1 MTGVDVHVDTNIGK
15 HITALGQTLTTL
27 TGKVPYYFSTVS
39 SKKNVSVIFETE
51 RPFLRT
57 SLGKLEPPWGDLFL

>member
-27 TGKVPYYFSTVS
+27 TGKV
-39 SKKNVSVIFETE
+39 
-51 RPFLRT
+51 LRE
-57 SLGKLEPPWGDLFL
+57 LFGELFGDQI